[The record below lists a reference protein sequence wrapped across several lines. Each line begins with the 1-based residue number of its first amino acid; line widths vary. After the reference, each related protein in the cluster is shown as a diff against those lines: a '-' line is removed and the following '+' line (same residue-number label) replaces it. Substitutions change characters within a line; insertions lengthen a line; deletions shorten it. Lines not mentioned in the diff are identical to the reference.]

1 MTGPIGRNWLEPV
14 VALAITA
21 LYLFFQP
28 VRIRPIISADA
39 LSLKISVSE
48 EEGEKHAFRKT
59 ATLLFLESGGA

>member
-1 MTGPIGRNWLEPV
+1 M
-14 VALAITA
+14 ALAITA